1 MKNRQPDSFFD
12 RVVAQALFLAVEMA
26 FESVPVIGPVL
37 VAFSAVSDAQTIKKA
52 LR

>member
-26 FESVPVIGPVL
+26 FSSVPVVGPVL
-37 VAFSAVSDAQTIKKA
+37 IALSAVSDAKALEKA